1 MLVVSYDVLG
11 RSVRGYGEESRE
23 WCAFEVES
31 EKKRRAQN
39 KFALSKFTIMSTL
52 YVATYII

>member
-1 MLVVSYDVLG
+1 M
-11 RSVRGYGEESRE
+11 RGYGEESRE